1 MQKILQDFS
10 IPAVFAGFITFLI
23 GISVSAV
30 LVIQAAQ
37 ALGASPEQI
46 TSWFWALGLGI
57 GLSGLIL
64 SWKFKYPV
72 ATAWS
77 TAGLAL
83 IMATGSGYSLNEA
96 IGAFLVGGL
105 LTAILG
111 FSGIFQKAL
120 SYIPQS
126 LTSAMLAGVL
136 LKFGISLFAS
146 LQNDWAFVLSL
157 LSIYVITKRLWPRYS
172 IVFTV
177 IAGITLCPVFLEF
190 HMPTIQWSLA
200 KPVWIRPDFSWSALL
215 GLALPLF
222 VISMA
227 SQYLPGIAM
236 IKSYGYKPYVNQLIG
251 WTGLTQV
258 VLAPFGC
265 YSVNIAAI
273 SAAVSLDDQVHPDPS
288 KRYIAG
294 ISCGFFYI
302 LMGLFAA
309 TLTSLLM
316 SFPHIFIVALAG
328 IALLGTISHNIAIAF
343 AQIEERE
350 AALFT
355 FLCSASGIQFFG
367 IGSAFWGLVVGII
380 VFVVLKFKAQKS

>member
-1 MQKILQDFS
+1 M
-10 IPAVFAGFITFLI
+10 
-23 GISVSAV
+23 
-30 LVIQAAQ
+30 
-37 ALGASPEQI
+37 
-46 TSWFWALGLGI
+46 
-57 GLSGLIL
+57 
-64 SWKFKYPV
+64 
-72 ATAWS
+72 
-77 TAGLAL
+77 
-83 IMATGSGYSLNEA
+83 
-96 IGAFLVGGL
+96 VGV

-146 LQNDWAFVLSL
+146 LQNDWTFVLSL
-157 LSIYVITKRLWPRYS
+157 LVIYIITKRLWPRYS
-172 IVFTV
+172 IVFTAL
-177 IAGITLCPVFLEF
+177 AGVVLCPMFLDF
-190 HMPTIQWSLA
+190 HMPTLHWSLA
-200 KPVWIRPDFSWSALL
+200 KPVWISPVFSWSALL

-236 IKSYGYKPYVNQLIG
+236 IKSYGYKPHVNQLIG

-258 VLAPFGC
+258 LLAPFGC

-273 SAAVSLDDQVHPDPS
+273 SAAVCLDDQVHPDPS

-294 ISCGFFYI
+294 ISSGFFYA

-328 IALLGTISHNIAIAF
+328 IALLGTISHNIALAF
-343 AQIEERE
+343 GPVEDRE

-367 IGSAFWGLVVGII
+367 IGSAFWGLIVGLI
-380 VFVVLKFKAQKS
+380 VFLVLKFKVKKLIKAFIALFQCYERFLVLFYNSLTTTDFAILSCQPCFLASNATQKRPIPNTKIDGI

>member
-23 GISVSAV
+23 GISVSAI

-37 ALGASPEQI
+37 ALGASSEQI

-146 LQNDWAFVLSL
+146 LQNDWTFVLSL
-157 LSIYVITKRLWPRYS
+157 LAIYVITKRLWPRY
-172 IVFTV
+172 
-177 IAGITLCPVFLEF
+177 
-190 HMPTIQWSLA
+190 
-200 KPVWIRPDFSWSALL
+200 
-215 GLALPLF
+215 
-222 VISMA
+222 
-227 SQYLPGIAM
+227 
-236 IKSYGYKPYVNQLIG
+236 
-251 WTGLTQV
+251 
-258 VLAPFGC
+258 
-265 YSVNIAAI
+265 
-273 SAAVSLDDQVHPDPS
+273 
-288 KRYIAG
+288 
-294 ISCGFFYI
+294 
-302 LMGLFAA
+302 
-309 TLTSLLM
+309 
-316 SFPHIFIVALAG
+316 
-328 IALLGTISHNIAIAF
+328 
-343 AQIEERE
+343 
-350 AALFT
+350 
-355 FLCSASGIQFFG
+355 
-367 IGSAFWGLVVGII
+367 
-380 VFVVLKFKAQKS
+380 